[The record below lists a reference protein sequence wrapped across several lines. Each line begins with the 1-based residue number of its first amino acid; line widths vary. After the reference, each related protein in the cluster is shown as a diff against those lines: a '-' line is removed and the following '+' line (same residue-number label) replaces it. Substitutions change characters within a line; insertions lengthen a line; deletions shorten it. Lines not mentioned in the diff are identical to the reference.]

1 MLTIH
6 DFRHV
11 LTGLAEKFIMD
22 KKNFLPKL
30 YPISR
35 DITKTWFVQYFDSAG
50 RPQKVYG
57 NLNKLT
63 TTADRM
69 REARKLIKQVTDP
82 KRVETRQRTD
92 LIGNLDAALE
102 YKRPA
107 LAKKSYQCYFSH
119 LKKFVEWYRP
129 ARMKRPDISP
139 AEYIRFMYE
148 QDYHNNYIIK
158 AKIFLGCLFK
168 DLVKQLRYPDNPFE
182 GIKVKKV
189 KSQSLLPFHPKQ
201 SAAIKELVM
210 QQDPQLWDAIL
221 FQYYLFFRP
230 AEIRQL
236 KIENILFEEMRV
248 EAGVRITKDDDVLRK
263 AIPVAMQGI
272 MKKFEGYPAHW
283 YIFSK
288 HGQPGEH
295 MLAMNNLTKRHRKIL
310 DQLNLSHR
318 YGFYSWV
325 HTGIRESA
333 MSGIPHKQL
342 QLQKGHSDLKV
353 FDEYLKSL
361 GVEDCVQLINN
372 FPVI

>member
-1 MLTIH
+1 
-6 DFRHV
+6 
-11 LTGLAEKFIMD
+11 MD
-22 KKNFLPKL
+22 KKNFFPKL
-30 YPISR
+30 YPLSR
-35 DITKTWFVQYFDSAG
+35 DISKTWFVQYQDKAG

-57 NLNKLT
+57 KLNKLST
-63 TTADRM
+63 VAERM
-69 REARKLIKQVTDP
+69 REARKLIKKLTDP
-82 KRVETRQRTD
+82 QRVEIRQRTD

-102 YKRPA
+102 YKRPS

-119 LKKFVEWYRP
+119 LKKFSEWYRP
-129 ARMKRPDISP
+129 AKAKKPDISP

-148 QDYHNNYIIK
+148 QDYHNNYILK

-168 DLVKQLRYPDNPFE
+168 DLVKQLRYPHNPFE
-182 GIKVKKV
+182 GIKVKKL
-189 KSQSLLPFHPKQ
+189 KSQSLLPFHPNQ
-201 SAAIKELVM
+201 VATIKEKVIE
-210 QQDPQLWDAIL
+210 QDPQLWDAIL

-236 KIENILFEEMRV
+236 RIENILFDEMRV

-263 AIPVAMQGI
+263 AIPVPMQDI
-272 MKKFEGYPAHW
+272 INKFRGYPSEW
-283 YIFSK
+283 FIFSK
-288 HGQPGEH
+288 HGQPGSQ
-295 MLAMNNLTKRHRKIL
+295 MLSMNNLTKRHRKIL
-310 DQLNLSHR
+310 DQLNISNR